1 MREAVELLGI
11 DKHRFVRCELKDG
24 SHVIGGITAVNF
36 AQFAIS
42 QGIMNGRHLQYSE
55 LKQPPEPIPAV
66 GEHFINGLKWTGVVA
81 VCVALSPLAVAFYP
95 LVLAGIITD

>member
-1 MREAVELLGI
+1 MESLGI

-24 SHVIGGITAVNF
+24 SYVIGGITAINF

-55 LKQPPEPIPAV
+55 LKHPPEPVPAV
-66 GEHFINGLKWTGVVA
+66 GEHFVNWLEWTGVVA
-81 VCVALSPLAVAFYP
+81 GCLVLSPLLVILLP
-95 LVLAGIITD
+95 LMAAGVISD